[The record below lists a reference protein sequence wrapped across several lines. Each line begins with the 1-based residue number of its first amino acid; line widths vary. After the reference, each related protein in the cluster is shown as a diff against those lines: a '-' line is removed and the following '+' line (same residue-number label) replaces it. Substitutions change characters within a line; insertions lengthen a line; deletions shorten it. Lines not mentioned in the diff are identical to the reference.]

1 MPLKLLVSTY
11 KELILLCTLQIIIPL
26 DELPPHHIDRETLA
40 ESVERSHRWEV
51 RSLKEHLRDSKDRKQ
66 AIFCVIQ
73 GGTDVELRT
82 KSLNYLTSLPWD
94 G

>member
-1 MPLKLLVSTY
+1 MKLLVFAY
-11 KELILLCTLQIIIPL
+11 DILILLCTLQIIIPL

-66 AIFCVIQ
+66 AIFCVIH